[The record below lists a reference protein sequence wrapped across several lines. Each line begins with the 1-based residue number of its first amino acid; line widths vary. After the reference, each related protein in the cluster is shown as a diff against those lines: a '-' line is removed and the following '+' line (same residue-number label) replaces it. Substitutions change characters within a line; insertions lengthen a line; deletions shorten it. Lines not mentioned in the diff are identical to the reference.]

1 MKVLQVFM
9 RSGDKLLTAQ
19 LPYEALAEEM
29 VQEFSD
35 GTVEIGFIEGGIK
48 RIMTVRPYYRRW
60 YGEVLKVYCDEVASQ

>member
-1 MKVLQVFM
+1 M

-19 LPYEALAEEM
+19 MPYESLAEEM

-35 GTVEIGFIEGGIK
+35 GTVEIGFIEEDIK

-60 YGEVLKVYCDEVASQ
+60 YGDTLKVYCDEVASNQS